1 MTRRNTTFTARIAE
15 PASFD
20 SELVEPRLL
29 CGSTSPRNRRSSGLS
44 RREALGLLGASAG
57 FGLASAWRGEAGLTA
72 APRQAAATRT
82 LTFPSGAVIRTVL
95 RDVAPGTLGMT
106 ATLFHE
112 HLSFEWARVM
122 PRPANGVIRPGPAQD
137 VNLLTGELN
146 AAAKD
151 GVGCIVD
158 AGTTDVGRDVD
169 FLKQIAARTSVHIV
183 ACGGLYMQRT
193 YPTEVG
199 TKSEDQVADDFVRD
213 AIANRYGAFG
223 EIGETPDAAMSPEE
237 RKVFRA
243 VGKAHIRTNLPIF
256 THNAYGTGPNVP
268 RDAGLRQLDAFES
281 VGVKPEHVAIGHSCC
296 LDDPSADIIKQI
308 AKRGAFVGFDRVTG
322 GAVPD
327 DKKVAMILAFLEAG
341 YADRLLLSS
350 DYNFT
355 ARSAARPGYGTT
367 LTVFVPKLR
376 QAGVKDETIRA
387 ITVDNPRR
395 FLAFVP
401 KNA

>member
-1 MTRRNTTFTARIAE
+1 M
-15 PASFD
+15 
-20 SELVEPRLL
+20 
-29 CGSTSPRNRRSSGLS
+29 NRR
-44 RREALGLLGASAG
+44 EVLGLLGAGAG
-57 FGLASAWRGEAGLTA
+57 FGLASAARSGVNLTA
-72 APRQAAATRT
+72 APRQSAAASTT
-82 LTFPSGAVIRTVL
+82 AFPKDAVIRTL
-95 RDVAPGTLGMT
+95 LKDLPPDALGNA

-112 HLSFEWARVM
+112 HLSFEWARVRG
-122 PRPANGVIRPGPAQD
+122 PNARGNLTGPAKDPNPVLEQ
-137 VNLLTGELN
+137 LN
-146 AAAKD
+146 AAHAE

-158 AGTTDVGRDVD
+158 AGTDDVGRDVA
-169 FLKQIAARTSVHIV
+169 FLRQIAAATRVHVV

-193 YPTEVG
+193 YPADLAAR
-199 TKSEDQVADDFVRD
+199 SEDRIADDLVRE
-213 AIANRYGAFG
+213 ARARGYGAFG
-223 EIGETPDAAMSPEE
+223 EIGETPDAPMSADE

-243 VGKAHIRTNLPIF
+243 VGKAHLRTNLPIF

-281 VGVKPEHVAIGHSCC
+281 VGVKPAQIAIGHTCC
-296 LDDPSADIIKQI
+296 LDDPSAEVIKEL

-327 DKKVAMILAFLEAG
+327 DKKVQMILAFLEAG
-341 YADRLLLSS
+341 YADKLLLSA

-355 ARSAARPGYGTT
+355 ARSAARPGYGST

-376 QAGVKDETIRA
+376 DAGVKEDTIRR

-401 KNA
+401 KNG